1 MKLSPFPQ
9 PFRYDTEWP
18 HNSNPLN
25 TQGCI
30 LSGWTV
36 PWTCACP
43 VHSNVSWVDLALL
56 RVYLHFSKLSQWS
69 GSPGFPED
77 NSSQKII
84 KQWRRHSV
92 LQCFPCPLS
101 PGILPNSMLALP
113 SFPFAADI
121 PVKALII
128 CPQSHFHLFQLLSAT
143 VYISESQNHKINKV
157 RKELWDHQV

>member
-1 MKLSPFPQ
+1 M
-9 PFRYDTEWP
+9 
-18 HNSNPLN
+18 
-25 TQGCI
+25 I
-30 LSGWTV
+30 LSGLTI
-36 PWTCACP
+36 PTPLTLKDASCQDGQSHGL
-43 VHSNVSWVDLALL
+43 VHVQFIQMFPELIL
-56 RVYLHFSKLSQWS
+56 RFSMLSQGL

-84 KQWRRHSV
+84 KQWIRHSV
-92 LQCFPCPLS
+92 LQCFSCPLS

-143 VYISESQNHKINKV
+143 VYISETQNHRINKV